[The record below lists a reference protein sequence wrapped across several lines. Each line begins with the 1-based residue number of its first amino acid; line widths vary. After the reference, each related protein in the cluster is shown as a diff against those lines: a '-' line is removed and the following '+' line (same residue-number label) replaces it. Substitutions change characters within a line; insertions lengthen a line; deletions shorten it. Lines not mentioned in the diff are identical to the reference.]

1 LSASDLGMRS
11 SAIGPNEFSV
21 TWSGNF
27 IRTWFLVGGCSYFQ
41 RGTHFCTLEKNWL
54 KRGRRRLSGCTFFGQ
69 GRIEMQLLCLWMIRG
84 YRLMISPLYGR
95 TCRFEPS
102 CSQYAS
108 DAIRKYG
115 ALQGIGLAILR
126 LMKCH
131 PFHPG
136 GEDPVK

>member
-1 LSASDLGMRS
+1 M
-11 SAIGPNEFSV
+11 V
-21 TWSGNF
+21 
-27 IRTWFLVGGCSYFQ
+27 
-41 RGTHFCTLEKNWL
+41 
-54 KRGRRRLSGCTFFGQ
+54 
-69 GRIEMQLLCLWMIRG
+69 
-84 YRLMISPLYGR
+84 ISPLYGR
-95 TCRFEPS
+95 TCRFDPS

-108 DAIRKYG
+108 DAIIKYG